1 MALIPEEALL
11 DLVLNEPLPAAR
23 LIEVFAEL
31 SPIRLSRDLLDDIR
45 LELGLTPGSFAAALG
60 ALQKAGTLEAE
71 GDGYRITAPRET
83 CLTHAALLRGAVY
96 ARYRHKDR
104 NSVEITL
111 STPAHP
117 SRLVELLSPQTFSWS
132 GLYHTTDSLAALV
145 QAAQQRFV
153 IASPYVDEE
162 GLRWVEALCR
172 HSRVGVKRTLLVRG
186 IDDESVCALQR
197 WSERLAGL
205 NVTVVQYCIPRS
217 GSGYES
223 FHAKMLLADSDSAY
237 IGSANMNRPSRG
249 YSLECGVV
257 VRGPGARPV
266 ATLIEAMMGLSRPW
280 SPWGREP
287 E

>member
-1 MALIPEEALL
+1 MAPIPEEALL
-11 DLVLNEPLPAAR
+11 DLVWSEPLPAAR
-23 LIEVFAEL
+23 LLDVFAKL
-31 SPIRLSRDLLDDIR
+31 GPIRLGRELLDDIR
-45 LELGLTPGSFAAALG
+45 LELSLTPGSFAAALE
-60 ALQKAGTLEAE
+60 ALQAAGALEAE
-71 GDGYRITAPRET
+71 GDGYRIMSSRDT

-111 STPAHP
+111 SPPAHP
-117 SRLVELLSPQTFSWS
+117 SRLVDKLSPQTFSWA
-132 GLYHTTDSLAALV
+132 GLYHTTDSLAELAG
-145 QAAQQRFV
+145 AAQQRFV

-162 GLRWVEALCR
+162 GLEWVEALCR
-172 HSRVGVKRTLLVRG
+172 HARVNVNRTLLVRG
-186 IDDESVCALQR
+186 IDDDSVRALQTC
-197 WSERLAGL
+197 SERLAAL
-205 NVTVVQYCIPRS
+205 NIAVVQYCIPRS

-266 ATLIEAMMGLSRPW
+266 ATLIEAILSLSRPW
-280 SPWGREP
+280 GC
-287 E
+287 